1 MKWKFKHSLGILL
14 TLTLLVGLF
23 AGCSQGDTPSN
34 SGTSANDRDSIVIAT
49 LGETPSVH
57 PYDHN
62 ATAGSYMNLL
72 TYDTLFRNDVNQN
85 PQPHLVESY
94 ENIDDSTWQFTPK
107 QGILFHNGEEMKAQD
122 VEASIEWAMT
132 FAEVMPSH
140 EKMLG
145 IDVVDDYTFTLHTD
159 GPYALLITNL
169 ASHGNAILPK
179 SLIDQGHDFGEE
191 PIGSGPYKLVEWN
204 RGDSLVFEAN
214 EDYFNGAPAIK
225 SMTWRIIPEG
235 SGRTIALEAGEVD
248 VVIEVESMDYERL
261 KETEGITVAEY
272 DSTSITWLYLNNEV
286 PGLDNQN
293 VRHAINSAIN
303 KESVVEVALNGLGTP
318 AIGQLPSNLAGYS
331 EENADAYDVER
342 AREFLAASGVDP
354 STLSF
359 PIITSNDTRRRAGEV
374 IQANLQEIGI
384 NVELESMDLA
394 TYLSATSEG
403 DYTAAIGGW
412 TSNVLLDCLIGVYHS
427 SVINASNKTRISD
440 PELDALIDE
449 AGVTLDEEERNAI
462 LEQAC
467 ARANELCP
475 AAPLF
480 LETGLRAYNSDL
492 KGVEV
497 SQSGTIYFDRVSW

>member
-72 TYDTLFRNDVNQN
+72 TYDTLFHNDVNQN

-94 ENIDDSTWQFTPK
+94 ENIDDSTWQFTLK
-107 QGILFHNGEEMKAQD
+107 QGVLFHNGEEMKAQD

-427 SVINASNKTRISD
+427 SGINASNKTRLSD

>member
-72 TYDTLFRNDVNQN
+72 TYDTLFHNDVNQN

-94 ENIDDSTWQFTPK
+94 ENIDDSTWQFTLK
-107 QGILFHNGEEMKAQD
+107 QGVLFHNGEEMKAQD

-427 SVINASNKTRISD
+427 SGINASNKTRISD

-480 LETGLRAYNSDL
+480 LETGLRSYN
-492 KGVEV
+492 KN
-497 SQSGTIYFDRVSW
+497 

>member
-1 MKWKFKHSLGILL
+1 MRSRKSRFMSLLL
-14 TLTLLVGLF
+14 AGVTTVGLL
-23 AGCSQGDTPSN
+23 AGCSN
-34 SGTSANDRDSIVIAT
+34 SENGGGGGTDSGGSRDSINIAT
-49 LGETPSVH
+49 MSETPSLS
-57 PYDHN
+57 PWDHN

-72 TYDTLFRNDVNQN
+72 TYNTLFRTDMEMN
-85 PQPHLVESY
+85 PVPDLVEDY
-94 ENIDDSTWQFTPK
+94 ENISDTEWQFTLK
-107 QGILFHNGEEMKAQD
+107 QGVKFHDGSEMTAEDVKASL
-122 VEASIEWAMT
+122 EHGKT
-132 FAEVMPSH
+132 FAEVSLYNDCI
-140 EKMLG
+140 ESVE
-145 IDVVDDYTFTLHTD
+145 VVDEYTVKITTP
-159 GPYALLITNL
+159 GPSAVLLSHL
-169 ASHGNAILPK
+169 CHHGNAIVPK
-179 SLIDQGHDFGEE
+179 ELIDSDHDFTTDPVGT
-191 PIGSGPYKLVEWN
+191 GPYKLVEWN
-204 RGDSLVFEAN
+204 RGDSVVFEAFS
-214 EDYFNGAPAIK
+214 DYFKGEPAIK
-225 SMTWRIIPEG
+225 NMTWKIIPEG
-235 SGRTIALEAGEVD
+235 SSRTIALEAGEIDFIV
-248 VVIEVESMDYERL
+248 EVETMDYERL

-272 DSTSITWLYLNNEV
+272 DSTSIIWLYLNNEV

-331 EENADAYDVER
+331 EENADAYDAER
-342 AREFLAASGVDP
+342 AREFLTASGVDP

-427 SVINASNKTRISD
+427 SGINASNKTRISD

-480 LETGLRAYNSDL
+480 LETGLRSYN
-492 KGVEV
+492 
-497 SQSGTIYFDRVSW
+497 YN

>member
-72 TYDTLFRNDVNQN
+72 TYDTLFHNDVNQN

-94 ENIDDSTWQFTPK
+94 ENIDDSTWQFTLK
-107 QGILFHNGEEMKAQD
+107 QGVLFHNGEEMKAQD

-331 EENADAYDVER
+331 EENADAYDVDR

-427 SVINASNKTRISD
+427 SGINASNKTRISD

>member
-94 ENIDDSTWQFTPK
+94 ENIDDSTWQFTLK

-427 SVINASNKTRISD
+427 SGINASNKTRISD

-462 LEQAC
+462 LEQAW

>member
-1 MKWKFKHSLGILL
+1 MEVQTFSGHFAYAH
-14 TLTLLVGLF
+14 F
-23 AGCSQGDTPSN
+23 AGRPVCRLLPGDTPSN

-94 ENIDDSTWQFTPK
+94 ENIDDSTWQFTLK
-107 QGILFHNGEEMKAQD
+107 QGILFHNGEEMKGQD

-272 DSTSITWLYLNNEV
+272 DSTSIIWLYLNNEV

-331 EENADAYDVER
+331 EENADAYDAER
-342 AREFLAASGVDP
+342 AREFLTASGVDP

-427 SVINASNKTRISD
+427 SGINASNKTRISD

-480 LETGLRAYNSDL
+480 LETGLRSYN
-492 KGVEV
+492 
-497 SQSGTIYFDRVSW
+497 YN

>member
-72 TYDTLFRNDVNQN
+72 TYDTLFHNDVNQN

-94 ENIDDSTWQFTPK
+94 ENIDDSTWQFTLK
-107 QGILFHNGEEMKAQD
+107 QGVLFHNGEEMKAQD

-225 SMTWRIIPEG
+225 SMTWPEG

-272 DSTSITWLYLNNEV
+272 DSTSIIWLYLNNEV

-331 EENADAYDVER
+331 EENADAYDAER
-342 AREFLAASGVDP
+342 AREFLTASGVDP

-427 SVINASNKTRISD
+427 SGINASNKTRISD

-480 LETGLRAYNSDL
+480 LETGLRSYN
-492 KGVEV
+492 
-497 SQSGTIYFDRVSW
+497 YN

>member
-427 SVINASNKTRISD
+427 SGINASNKTRISD

>member
-72 TYDTLFRNDVNQN
+72 TYDTLFHNDVNQN
-85 PQPHLVESY
+85 PQSHLVESY
-94 ENIDDSTWQFTPK
+94 ENIDDSTWQFTLK
-107 QGILFHNGEEMKAQD
+107 QGVLFHNGEEMKAQD

-427 SVINASNKTRISD
+427 SGINASNKTRISD

>member
-72 TYDTLFRNDVNQN
+72 TYNTLFHNDVNQN

-94 ENIDDSTWQFTPK
+94 ENIDDSTWQFTLK
-107 QGILFHNGEEMKAQD
+107 QGVLFHNGEEMKAQD

-427 SVINASNKTRISD
+427 SGINASNKTRISD

>member
-72 TYDTLFRNDVNQN
+72 TYNTLFHNDVNQN

-94 ENIDDSTWQFTPK
+94 ENIDDSTWQFTLK
-107 QGILFHNGEEMKAQD
+107 QGVLFHNGEEMKAQD
-122 VEASIEWAMT
+122 VEASIEWSMT

-427 SVINASNKTRISD
+427 SGINASNKTRISD

>member
-72 TYDTLFRNDVNQN
+72 TYDTLFHNDVNQN

-94 ENIDDSTWQFTPK
+94 ENIDDSTWQFTLK
-107 QGILFHNGEEMKAQD
+107 QGVLFHNGEEMKAQD

-179 SLIDQGHDFGEE
+179 SLIDRGHDFGEE

-427 SVINASNKTRISD
+427 SGINASNKTRISD

>member
-72 TYDTLFRNDVNQN
+72 TYNTLFHNDVNQN

-94 ENIDDSTWQFTPK
+94 ENIDDSTWQFTLK
-107 QGILFHNGEEMKAQD
+107 QGVLFHNGEEMKAQD
-122 VEASIEWAMT
+122 VEASIEWSMT

-303 KESVVEVALNGLGTP
+303 KESVVEVALNDLGTP

-427 SVINASNKTRISD
+427 SGINASNKTRISD

>member
-72 TYDTLFRNDVNQN
+72 TYDTLFHNDVNQN

-94 ENIDDSTWQFTPK
+94 ENIDDSTWQFTLK
-107 QGILFHNGEEMKAQD
+107 QGVLFHNGEETKAQD

-427 SVINASNKTRISD
+427 SGINASNKTRISD

>member
-72 TYDTLFRNDVNQN
+72 TYDTLFHNDVNQN

-94 ENIDDSTWQFTPK
+94 ENIDDSTWQFTLK
-107 QGILFHNGEEMKAQD
+107 QGVLFHNGEEMKAQD

-427 SVINASNKTRISD
+427 SGINASNKTRISD

>member
-72 TYDTLFRNDVNQN
+72 TYDTLFHNDVNQN

-94 ENIDDSTWQFTPK
+94 ENIDDSTWQFTLK
-107 QGILFHNGEEMKAQD
+107 QGVLFHNGEEMKAQD

-427 SVINASNKTRISD
+427 SGINASNKARISG
-440 PELDALIDE
+440 PALDALIDE

>member
-94 ENIDDSTWQFTPK
+94 ENIDDSTWQFTLK
-107 QGILFHNGEEMKAQD
+107 QGVLFHNGEEMKAQD

-427 SVINASNKTRISD
+427 SGINASNKTRISD

-480 LETGLRAYNSDL
+480 LETGLRAYNSD
-492 KGVEV
+492 
-497 SQSGTIYFDRVSW
+497 

>member
-1 MKWKFKHSLGILL
+1 M
-14 TLTLLVGLF
+14 
-23 AGCSQGDTPSN
+23 
-34 SGTSANDRDSIVIAT
+34 
-49 LGETPSVH
+49 
-57 PYDHN
+57 
-62 ATAGSYMNLL
+62 
-72 TYDTLFRNDVNQN
+72 
-85 PQPHLVESY
+85 
-94 ENIDDSTWQFTPK
+94 
-107 QGILFHNGEEMKAQD
+107 
-122 VEASIEWAMT
+122 
-132 FAEVMPSH
+132 
-140 EKMLG
+140 
-145 IDVVDDYTFTLHTD
+145 
-159 GPYALLITNL
+159 
-169 ASHGNAILPK
+169 
-179 SLIDQGHDFGEE
+179 
-191 PIGSGPYKLVEWN
+191 
-204 RGDSLVFEAN
+204 
-214 EDYFNGAPAIK
+214 
-225 SMTWRIIPEG
+225 
-235 SGRTIALEAGEVD
+235 
-248 VVIEVESMDYERL
+248 
-261 KETEGITVAEY
+261 AEY

-427 SVINASNKTRISD
+427 SGINASNKTRISD

>member
-72 TYDTLFRNDVNQN
+72 TYDTLFHNDVNQN

-94 ENIDDSTWQFTPK
+94 ENIDDSTWQFTLK
-107 QGILFHNGEEMKAQD
+107 QGVLFHNGEEMKAQD

-248 VVIEVESMDYERL
+248 VVIEVESMDNERL

-427 SVINASNKTRISD
+427 SGINASNKTRISD